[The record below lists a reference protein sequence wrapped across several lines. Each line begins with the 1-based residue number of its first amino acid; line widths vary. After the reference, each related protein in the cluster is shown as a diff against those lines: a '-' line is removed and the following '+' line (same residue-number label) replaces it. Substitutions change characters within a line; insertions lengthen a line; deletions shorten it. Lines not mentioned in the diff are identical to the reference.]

1 MAGKK
6 AGRKQESSRPGI
18 GHDAGA
24 GRMPRGHSRCVWLG
38 GSCGV
43 LALGLWHLLDVR
55 AGVLE
60 TGDGFLYGWYWRQW
74 DTCFWYGG
82 TMAWPAYFPQQPWES
97 A

>member
-43 LALGLWHLLDVR
+43 LALGLWHLTDVR

-60 TGDGFLYGWYWRQW
+60 SGDRFLYGWY
-74 DTCFWYGG
+74 GG
-82 TMAWPAYFPQQPWES
+82 LMAVSYTHLTLPTICS
-97 A
+97 V